1 MSELIAGKYEILE
14 VIGRGGMGTVYK
26 ARQHNLDR
34 IVALKMLSEEMASD
48 PEFRARFQQEA
59 QVVARLNHPNIVAVY
74 DIEPYQAT
82 FCIIMEFVDGKSLQK
97 IIDEGGLPER
107 DVLLI
112 GAQIA
117 RALHYAHERGVV
129 HRDVKPDNILVTQE
143 NVAKI
148 TDFGIARFRESK
160 LRTQTGISMGTPRF
174 MSPEQV
180 TGKNVDGQS
189 DLYSLGVCLYY
200 ALTGKV
206 PFDGENAIAIAT
218 RHIYE
223 YPVPLSE
230 LNPSISAEAEKVVM
244 RALEKTKAER
254 FATGEEMAQALEQAA
269 GAKRPIVVAGSSA
282 TPIPEGTT
290 RRIPTQ
296 ATPAGVSPDTGWRT
310 PTGLRKILELG
321 TKSPAEANG
330 GPTPTPPRLT
340 TRITESPIVTDARR
354 SAWDFIKQ
362 YWMGIGSV
370 ALVLLA
376 ILYVVRAHRAADL
389 LTSRPNATPVTQLPS
404 LAENT
409 KRFEELKVQVQA
421 LLAEGRALEAR
432 ELVKAFRTAH
442 SQTETSAVE
451 TLLDRVNAALP
462 LSEIEELTKRR
473 DEKGKR
479 YYRDPQTLAL
489 ARAYLEAARELYA
502 GMQKPYPGE
511 GYLKLLD
518 QNSGPN
524 RIENDEQ
531 RAAQA
536 FARATE
542 LLNFPERWQEAEQ
555 ALVEAIG
562 FAPDRYQYWL
572 ELAKLYRNNM
582 FIDDARVLLRYIEN
596 HAPKNTREYQEASQL
611 LRDLE
616 KPARG
621 PAPMP
626 SSSVNQL

>member
-82 FCIIMEFVDGKSLQK
+82 FCIIMEFVEGKSLQK

-107 DVLLI
+107 DILLI

-129 HRDVKPDNILVTQE
+129 HRDIKPDNILVTRE
-143 NVAKI
+143 NIAKI

-223 YPVPLSE
+223 SPVPPSQ

-269 GAKRPIVVAGSSA
+269 GAKRPIVVGGSSV
-282 TPIPEGTT
+282 TPVPDGAT
-290 RRIPTQ
+290 RRMPTQ
-296 ATPAGVSPDTGWRT
+296 TTPSGVSPDTGWRT
-310 PTGLRKILELG
+310 PTGLRKILQLG
-321 TKSPAEANG
+321 PESPAEATDG
-330 GPTPTPPRLT
+330 SPPTPPRLT
-340 TRITESPIVTDARR
+340 TRITEAPIVTDPGR
-354 SAWDFIKQ
+354 SAWDFVKR
-362 YWMGIGSV
+362 YWMGIGAV
-370 ALVLLA
+370 GLVLLA
-376 ILYVVRAHRAADL
+376 ILYVVQAHRSADL
-389 LTSRPNATPVTQLPS
+389 LTNPPTQTGVRQPTPGEI
-404 LAENT
+404 A
-409 KRFEELKVQVQA
+409 KRFEELDGQVKA
-421 LLAEGRALEAR
+421 LLADGRALEAR
-432 ELVKAFRTAH
+432 QLVKEFRTAH
-442 SQTETSAVE
+442 PQAETSAVE

-479 YYRDPQTLAL
+479 YYRDPKTLAL

-531 RAAQA
+531 RANQA
-536 FARATE
+536 FARAKE
-542 LLNFPERWQEAEQ
+542 LVNFPERWEEAEQ
-555 ALVEAIG
+555 ALIEAIG
-562 FAPDRYQYWL
+562 YAPDRYQYWL

-616 KPARG
+616 KPVSG
-621 PAPMP
+621 PRPTP
-626 SSSVNQL
+626 SS

>member
-82 FCIIMEFVDGKSLQK
+82 FCIIMEFVEGKSLQK

-107 DVLLI
+107 DILLI

-129 HRDVKPDNILVTQE
+129 HRDIKPDNILVTRE
-143 NVAKI
+143 NIAKI

-223 YPVPLSE
+223 SPVPPSQ

-269 GAKRPIVVAGSSA
+269 GAKRPIVVGGSSV
-282 TPIPEGTT
+282 TPVPDGAT
-290 RRIPTQ
+290 RRMPTQ
-296 ATPAGVSPDTGWRT
+296 TTPSGVSPDTGWRT
-310 PTGLRKILELG
+310 PTGLRKILQLG
-321 TKSPAEANG
+321 PESPAEATDG
-330 GPTPTPPRLT
+330 SPPTPPRLT
-340 TRITESPIVTDARR
+340 TRITEAPIVTDAGR
-354 SAWDFIKQ
+354 SAWDFVKR
-362 YWMGIGSV
+362 YWMGIGAV
-370 ALVLLA
+370 GLVLLA
-376 ILYVVRAHRAADL
+376 ILYVVQAHRSADL
-389 LTSRPNATPVTQLPS
+389 LTNPPTQTGVRQPTPGEI
-404 LAENT
+404 A
-409 KRFEELKVQVQA
+409 KRFEELDGQVKA
-421 LLAEGRALEAR
+421 LLADGRALEAR
-432 ELVKAFRTAH
+432 QLVKEFRTAH
-442 SQTETSAVE
+442 PQAETSAVE

-479 YYRDPQTLAL
+479 YYRDPKTLAL

-531 RAAQA
+531 RANQA
-536 FARATE
+536 FARAKE
-542 LLNFPERWQEAEQ
+542 LVNFPERWEEAEQ
-555 ALVEAIG
+555 ALIEAIG
-562 FAPDRYQYWL
+562 YAPDRYQYWL

-616 KPARG
+616 KPVSG
-621 PAPMP
+621 PRPTP
-626 SSSVNQL
+626 SS